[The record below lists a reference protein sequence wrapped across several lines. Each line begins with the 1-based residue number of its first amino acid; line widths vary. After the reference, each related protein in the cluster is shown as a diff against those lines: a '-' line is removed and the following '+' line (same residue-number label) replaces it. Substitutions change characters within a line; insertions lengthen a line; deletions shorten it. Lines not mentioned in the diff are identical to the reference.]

1 MVDTMVDA
9 MVGVVV
15 VAMQW
20 LIQWLMQSNGS
31 GAPIV
36 IQNCVGPKK
45 VQYLLPSIAVLA
57 QKRYSTSYLLSLCWP
72 KKGTV
77 PLTFCHC
84 VGPKKVQY
92 LLPSIIVL
100 AQKGTVPLTF
110 EHCAGPK
117 KVQYLLPSIV
127 APRCG
132 LFLQWYTVH
141 DGVYHTALG

>member
-1 MVDTMVDA
+1 MVYSFSVAVVDAMVDTMVDA

-45 VQYLLPSIAVLA
+45 VQYLLPSI
-57 QKRYSTSYLLSLCWP
+57 
-72 KKGTV
+72 
-77 PLTFCHC
+77 
-84 VGPKKVQY
+84 
-92 LLPSIIVL
+92 IVL

-110 EHCAGPK
+110 DHCAGPK